1 MVDVHEVT
9 YTPGEAG
16 PELRTSLQLGDHLVS
31 SSRVLRELDELMPVL
46 SRLTVQIEQV
56 TFVNTPFGPE
66 IHASMRMGDRAF
78 VSTWA
83 IEPDDADL
91 RTAFEDLLRLSGN
104 SFVRELQD
112 ALNGS
117 AVQPDEAPEEDTVVE
132 KSA

>member
-1 MVDVHEVT
+1 MVNVHEVT
-9 YTPGEAG
+9 YTPGEDG
-16 PELRTSLQLGDHLVS
+16 PELKTSLQLGDHLVS

-46 SRLTVQIEQV
+46 GRLTVQIEQV
-56 TFVNTPFGPE
+56 SFVNTPFGPE
-66 IHASMRMGDRAF
+66 VHASMRMGDRAF

-112 ALNGS
+112 ALSGS
-117 AVQPDEAPEEDTVVE
+117 TERTDESAEEDTVEE